1 MEIGTFRREKERTS
15 DRRLVRRQ
23 SVDAVR
29 SGGPRTGG
37 QCFRVNRRQRPQEL
51 KRMQGL
57 KNLVFDFLKTHQFDL
72 STMIQLIVN
81 SRTTN
86 DKFAVSVGRKFYW
99 KFWAKFSTITNFHL
113 SVTTLQPANWILL
126 ASKQF
131 ITRNLLENET
141 PEMKYRT
148 GHSI

>member
-1 MEIGTFRREKERTS
+1 
-15 DRRLVRRQ
+15 
-23 SVDAVR
+23 
-29 SGGPRTGG
+29 
-37 QCFRVNRRQRPQEL
+37 
-51 KRMQGL
+51 MQGL